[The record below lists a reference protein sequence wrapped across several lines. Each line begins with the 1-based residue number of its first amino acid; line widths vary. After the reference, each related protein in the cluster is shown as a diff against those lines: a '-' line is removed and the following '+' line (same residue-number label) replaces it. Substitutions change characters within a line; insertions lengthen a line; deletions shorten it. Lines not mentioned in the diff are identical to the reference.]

1 MVCDC
6 YSLLYNDKC
15 LLLEQSL
22 RSRYAMASTG
32 MLLENRIKRSI
43 TQRGDDVFVRSE
55 FARFGSPAQI
65 SRVLR
70 HLVESGRLVKLGV
83 GIYAKT
89 KPSVLTGKAIPVRPV
104 DVLAP
109 IALQKLGVT
118 VSPTQLGKAYNAGET
133 TQIPAGTVIN
143 TGKRRISRRIGFG
156 DRVVTYETAAK

>member
-1 MVCDC
+1 
-6 YSLLYNDKC
+6 
-15 LLLEQSL
+15 
-22 RSRYAMASTG
+22 
-32 MLLENRIKRSI
+32 
-43 TQRGDDVFVRSE
+43 
-55 FARFGSPAQI
+55 
-65 SRVLR
+65 
-70 HLVESGRLVKLGV
+70 VESGRLVKLGV

-118 VSPTQLGKAYNAGET
+118 VSPNRLGKAYNAGET